1 MIVSTTSLTDPD
13 GAGAVTAAATWV
25 RALVIGTPATILA
38 TIAVAAVGFLMLA
51 GRLPMRR
58 AGTVLLG
65 CFIIFGAG
73 HIATALVG
81 LVTVNSGT
89 TSAASVEAAPPAQVT
104 APAQPEVYDPYA
116 GASVP
121 VR

>member
-1 MIVSTTSLTDPD
+1 MIVSTIPLTDPD
-13 GAGAVTAAATWV
+13 GAGAIAAAAAWV

-38 TIAVAAVGFLMLA
+38 TVAVAGLGFLMLA
-51 GRLPMRR
+51 GRLPLRR
-58 AGTVLLG
+58 AGAALLG

-73 HIATALVG
+73 NIAGGLIGVATMNSEVTQPAPSEPAL
-81 LVTVNSGT
+81 
-89 TSAASVEAAPPAQVT
+89 PPPVT
-104 APAQPEVYDPYA
+104 APAQPDVYDPYA